1 MHFPENPPP
10 GGATE
15 RALREE
21 MQAWQPERGPNW
33 AELMN
38 RASQARRRRLVF
50 SVSVASAAALVLVVA
65 LAAIGVAHALPPGLE
80 TLRER
85 LIP

>member
-1 MHFPENPPP
+1 VHFPEDPP
-10 GGATE
+10 GGARA

-21 MQAWQPERGPNW
+21 MQAWQPGRGPNW
-33 AELMN
+33 ADLMS
-38 RASQARRRRLVF
+38 RAAGARRQRFV
-50 SVSVASAAALVLVVA
+50 VSVTAASAAVLAFVVA
-65 LAAIGVAHALPPGLE
+65 LAAFGAAHALPPGLE

>member
-1 MHFPENPPP
+1 MHFPEDPP

-21 MQAWQPERGPNW
+21 MQTWQTGRGPNW
-33 AELMN
+33 AELMS
-38 RASQARRRRLVF
+38 RAAAARRQHFVV
-50 SVSVASAAALVLVVA
+50 SVSVASAAALAVVVA
-65 LAAIGVAHALPPGLE
+65 LAAFGAAHALPPGLE